1 MCQETC
7 FYCQTGNSSRDAI
20 LIREFEEGVAFTM
33 LYPSIDRLMELVDS
47 KYSLVVATSKRA
59 RKLQERSLASPG
71 SSTTKNVSRALWEI
85 FDGSVKYFRTRD
97 GIK

>member
-1 MCQETC
+1 M
-7 FYCQTGNSSRDAI
+7 DASG
-20 LIREFEEGVAFTM
+20 LKRFRKEPMRFM
-33 LYPSIDRLMELVDS
+33 LYPSIDKLMDLVDS

-59 RKLQERSLASPG
+59 RKLQEKELANPG

-85 FDGSVKYFRTRD
+85 ANGKVKYYRTRD

>member
-1 MCQETC
+1 
-7 FYCQTGNSSRDAI
+7 
-20 LIREFEEGVAFTM
+20 M
-33 LYPSIDRLMELVDS
+33 LYPSIDRLMGLVDS

-59 RKLQERSLASPG
+59 RKLQDRGLNQPG

-85 FDGSVKYFRTRD
+85 ADGKVHYFKTRE

>member
-1 MCQETC
+1 
-7 FYCQTGNSSRDAI
+7 
-20 LIREFEEGVAFTM
+20 M
-33 LYPSIDRLMELVDS
+33 LYPSIDRLMEIVDS

-59 RKLQERSLASPG
+59 RKLQERALNQPG

-85 FDGSVKYFRTRD
+85 SDGTVHYFKTRE

>member
-1 MCQETC
+1 
-7 FYCQTGNSSRDAI
+7 
-20 LIREFEEGVAFTM
+20 M
-33 LYPSIDRLMELVDS
+33 LYPSIDKLMDLVDS

-59 RKLQERSLASPG
+59 RKLQERELANPG

-85 FDGSVKYFRTRD
+85 ANGQVKYYRTRD

>member
-1 MCQETC
+1 
-7 FYCQTGNSSRDAI
+7 
-20 LIREFEEGVAFTM
+20 M

-59 RKLQERSLASPG
+59 RKLQERNMNQPG
-71 SSTTKNVSRALWEI
+71 SSATKNVSRALWEI
-85 FDGSVKYFRTRD
+85 AEGKVRYFRTRE

>member
-1 MCQETC
+1 
-7 FYCQTGNSSRDAI
+7 
-20 LIREFEEGVAFTM
+20 M

-59 RKLQERSLASPG
+59 RALQEREAASPG
-71 SSTTKNVSRALWEI
+71 SSTTRNVSRALWEI
-85 FDGSVKYFRTRD
+85 ANGQVKYFRTRD

>member
-1 MCQETC
+1 
-7 FYCQTGNSSRDAI
+7 
-20 LIREFEEGVAFTM
+20 M
-33 LYPSIDRLMELVDS
+33 LYPSIDKLMGLVDS

-59 RKLQERSLASPG
+59 RKLQDRGLNQPG

-85 FDGSVKYFRTRD
+85 SDGRVHYFKTRE